1 MNEIKFLPEPGS
13 KGISSKGY
21 QYSPA
26 VRTASEQDLLI
37 GQALQ
42 PIFENIFHRQQPMAL
57 DLSQSSTNPTAGVL
71 LVYPKDLFNR
81 ARIASFNAEQIVSS
95 FNAELQSTPL
105 RLLSK
110 ESLTPEMTSVVLDAW
125 RTEARLPDFTAK
137 SQEMYGRIPGL
148 HEAYIQ
154 WSSEE
159 LVHRQLAGEVLT
171 RSAGWS
177 NEQLGR
183 EWQLTQQRV
192 WIPSFASNRQL
203 AIYASIQEQVTMAT
217 YQAIAVNAARNQ
229 GLDQKTSLIA
239 KIYNLI
245 VSDEAF
251 HGAWFKTVVDE
262 FAKLDPSG
270 TEQDLYFVLRNFYM
284 PSDALVDRRGLRSRL
299 TSYDQ
304 AIGMN
309 RISMAKLIHRYASK
323 YNFAKPEML
332 QLIAGR
338 FGGAFEAPTEE
349 VEQLQQRDPDNL
361 ADFVKTDSK
370 TRDYLERSRILLD
383 TPNRPYSVTNLNE
396 KLR

>member
-1 MNEIKFLPEPGS
+1 LQKSN
-13 KGISSKGY
+13 
-21 QYSPA
+21 
-26 VRTASEQDLLI
+26 QDLLI
-37 GQALQ
+37 GQSLQ
-42 PIFENIFHRQQPMAL
+42 PIFENKFHRQQPMAL
-57 DLSQSSTNPTAGVL
+57 DQSGVRQNPNSGVL
-71 LVYPKDLFNR
+71 LLYPNNLFAR
-81 ARIASFNAEQIVSS
+81 ARNIAFDTEHITSS
-95 FNAELQSTPL
+95 FDTTVQTIPL
-105 RLLSK
+105 KLLSK
-110 ESLTPEMTSVVLDAW
+110 ESLSPEMISVILDAW

-159 LVHRQLAGEVLT
+159 LIHRQLAGEVLT
-171 RSAGWS
+171 RSGGWS
-177 NEQLGR
+177 NDQLDR

-192 WIPSFASNRQL
+192 WLPSFASNRQL

-217 YQAIAVNAARNQ
+217 YQAIAVNAAHHQ
-229 GLDQKTSLIA
+229 GLDQKSSLIS

-245 VSDEAF
+245 ASDEAF

-323 YNFAKPEML
+323 YNFAKPDMVT
-332 QLIAGR
+332 LIAGR

-361 ADFVKTDSK
+361 ADFVKTDRK